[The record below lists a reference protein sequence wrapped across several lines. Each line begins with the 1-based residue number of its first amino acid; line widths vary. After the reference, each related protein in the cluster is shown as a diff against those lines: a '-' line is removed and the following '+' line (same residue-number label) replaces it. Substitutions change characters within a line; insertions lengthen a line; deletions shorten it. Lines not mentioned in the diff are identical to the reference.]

1 MEKFLMFGAE
11 YDVRIAIMRVWIGI
25 PVTFSRRESPT
36 IEHAIALSTAGLMIW
51 WHREARCGEGK
62 SWLTQSC
69 LEQLQLR
76 TRAMLGIRRM
86 LTGHLSVR
94 PINVYSESLLF
105 RAQKPQVIFTHF
117 DDPQDRVED
126 SNDISGLESRQGTE
140 QHAQVTQ
147 HT

>member
-1 MEKFLMFGAE
+1 
-11 YDVRIAIMRVWIGI
+11 
-25 PVTFSRRESPT
+25 
-36 IEHAIALSTAGLMIW
+36 
-51 WHREARCGEGK
+51 
-62 SWLTQSC
+62 
-69 LEQLQLR
+69 
-76 TRAMLGIRRM
+76 MLGIRRM